1 MRVFPKDDAWWW
13 ARRDEKA
20 REIAALR
27 GKEVDWVLLGDSI
40 TQGWDGQTALERLR
54 KSRTVLTL
62 GYNGDTVGNL
72 VWRCLWG
79 ELDGYRARDILV
91 LIGANNLGGDNDA
104 PEDVFA
110 AVRKLVALIRIKQ
123 PDARLHLLA
132 VLPRDVG
139 GKETPRLW
147 PDRITAYNRLLQGLA
162 DGQHVFF
169 HDIGT
174 RFLDAEGRLN
184 AALFWD
190 RLHPN
195 PSGYDIWA
203 DEIERMRR

>member
-1 MRVFPKDDAWWW
+1 MLFNVKTDPHEVHNIAKDRPDLCAQGARLILEWQEDQMKKSDTDVDPMWTVMR
-13 ARRDEKA
+13 E
-20 REIAALR
+20 
-27 GKEVDWVLLGDSI
+27 
-40 TQGWDGQTALERLR
+40 
-54 KSRTVLTL
+54 
-62 GYNGDTVGNL
+62 NGPYHI
-72 VWRCLWG
+72 WG

-91 LIGANNLGGDNDA
+91 LIGTNDLGGENAA

-147 PDRITAYNRLLQGLA
+147 PERISAYNRLLQGLA
-162 DGQHVFF
+162 DGRRVFF
-169 HDIGT
+169 HDIGA
-174 RFLDAEGRLN
+174 RFLNAAGQLD